1 MAQALPRSARRGRHL
16 RPLRPP
22 GPAIGGFL
30 SPLAS
35 ALATAGIVWILPLR
49 EFHSGVLEAL
59 QERPGGA

>member
-1 MAQALPRSARRGRHL
+1 VAQALPRSARRGRHL
-16 RPLRPP
+16 RSLRPP
-22 GPAIGGFL
+22 EPAIGGFF

-35 ALATAGIVWILPLR
+35 ALATAGVVWILYQR